1 MLEHLEIEQ
10 IGMVILAAVCLVFFS
25 KRSVITKSIGMKHAK
40 GYQQYGMAAQ
50 KFFNE
55 VKTAF
60 QSEFCLPF
68 DRECPNYYFAK
79 IYDED
84 LRYILV
90 IDLGNLSAAAI
101 VNEFRFPP
109 KNGDIRFADERTNR
123 AENWLVGK
131 KLYLYREP
139 GWEMVL
145 EPERH
150 DVLDMLAEWG
160 MESEIDLEHAYAL
173 SYPNADTASKTEK
186 ALCVGAAR
194 RFALEAAEKAG
205 VTLKFQEEQ
214 GQ

>member
-1 MLEHLEIEQ
+1 MLEHLGMEH

-25 KRSVITKSIGMKHAK
+25 KGSVLTKSIGMKHAK

-50 KFFNE
+50 QFFNK

-60 QSEFCLPF
+60 QDEFRYPF
-68 DRECPNYYFAK
+68 DRECPNDYFAK

-90 IDLGNLSAAAI
+90 IDLGSLSAAAI
-101 VNEFRFPP
+101 INEFQFPP

-123 AENWLVGK
+123 TENWLVGK
-131 KLYLYREP
+131 KLYVYREQ
-139 GWEMVL
+139 GWEMVS

-150 DVLDMLAEWG
+150 DVLDTLAEWG

-186 ALCVGAAR
+186 ALCTGAAS

-205 VTLKFQEEQ
+205 VTLKFKEGQ